1 MAALSC
7 SGCFDASGPHKIL
20 PCAHSFCWRCL
31 VKCAD
36 RRSDLSCPIC
46 GVIVRLPPQGVRGLS
61 AHFLVDDLLEKFD
74 DDLEKQSEKYCS
86 VHRGE
91 KLTIFC
97 QTCVEA
103 ICVQCVG
110 AWHSGHQMGGLT
122 GSGTVTENARSLLV
136 QSKEQV
142 QELHRLQCGINS
154 TIRQVD
160 DCRERMENGIK
171 LAARKAVEGI
181 QRKEA
186 ELIQELEGRVG
197 HERLGLEQERRE
209 IQTAIGAVAEG
220 WRMVDGEYSARG
232 RERLYESMGHLSDKV
247 DQAQETVQSTS
258 RSYEV
263 DLRFIPSE
271 YESEDLLGSLV
282 VNIGGDIEMK
292 ERDSGRYQS
301 MVRGELRSGATG
313 RGTWSQTTSMFDD
326 PAREGT
332 SRWRSGKTS
341 STVRVETS
349 GGTSKGSVLSPHSRS
364 KLWLKEQDKEEGEVH
379 TSGRAL
385 TPSVRPSP
393 KRSPKPKGSTKK
405 SSEDDNKE
413 KKKLEVPV
421 SASPSAVSKKTTS
434 EVATSSTRG
443 KKRGRKEEDALPPKD
458 TPKKVKVEV
467 EELVQFGEKGS
478 RNGQFNEPN
487 GVACSK
493 DGEMFIIDRR
503 NKRIQVF
510 DSEGNFRRKFST
522 KVKGKDTDPRGLAIN
537 PASGEVYVTDSK
549 QKVVNVFSSL
559 GEYIRSFGAGV
570 VSIPC
575 GIAVDSSGRAF
586 VADME
591 SHHVTVHDPDGNVA
605 MEIGNAQRGDAHLHI
620 PLGVALAPN
629 GDVLVTDGFLCCIK
643 RFGPDGSFR
652 SKFDCPKK
660 DERYQDPR
668 GICVT
673 PLGDVVAF
681 AGGSCV
687 ALFDQEG
694 EAVRCLVTQEN
705 GLEAPSAVAYQPE
718 GRRLVVTDTKKH
730 SITIKTI

>member
-7 SGCFDASGPHKIL
+7 SGCFDASGPLKIL

-36 RRSDLSCPIC
+36 RKSDLSCPIC
-46 GVIVRLPPQGVRGLS
+46 GVIVRLPPEGVRGLS
-61 AHFLVDDLLEKFD
+61 AHFFVDDLLEKFD
-74 DDLEKQSEKYCS
+74 RDLQRESEKFCS

-91 KLTIFC
+91 KVTIFC

-136 QSKEQV
+136 QSKERV
-142 QELHRLQCGINS
+142 QELHRLQCGIDS

-160 DCRERMENGIK
+160 DCRERIENGIK
-171 LAARKAVEGI
+171 LAARKAIDGI

-186 ELIQELEGRVG
+186 ELMQELEGRVG

-247 DQAQETVQSTS
+247 GQAQETIQSTS
-258 RSYEV
+258 HSYQV
-263 DLRFIPSE
+263 DMRFIPSE
-271 YESEDLLGSLV
+271 YESEDLLGDLV
-282 VNIGGDIEMK
+282 VNIGGDVEMR
-292 ERDSGRYQS
+292 ERDSGRYRP
-301 MVRGELRSGATG
+301 MGRGELSSGATG
-313 RGTWSQTTSMFDD
+313 WSQTTSMFDD
-326 PAREGT
+326 LGREGT
-332 SRWRSGKTS
+332 ARWRSSKTAT
-341 STVRVETS
+341 TVRTE
-349 GGTSKGSVLSPHSRS
+349 GSAGASRSSALSPHSRS
-364 KLWLKEQDKEEGEVH
+364 KLWVKEQDKEEGEVH
-379 TSGRAL
+379 TSGRTL
-385 TPSVRPSP
+385 TPGVRHSP
-393 KRSPKPKGSTKK
+393 KSKPKGSTKK
-405 SSEDDNKE
+405 PSEDDTKE
-413 KKKLEVPV
+413 KKKSEVKARSSPAA
-421 SASPSAVSKKTTS
+421 ASVSKKTSTP
-434 EVATSSTRG
+434 EVATSSPRG
-443 KKRGRKEEDALPPKD
+443 KKRGRKEEGASPPKD

-478 RNGQFNEPN
+478 RNGQFNEPS

-503 NKRIQVF
+503 NKRVQVF
-510 DSEGNFRRKFST
+510 DSEGKFRRKFST

-537 PASGEVYVTDSK
+537 PVSGEIYVTDSK

-559 GEYIRSFGAGV
+559 GEYIRGFGAGV

-575 GIAVDSSGRAF
+575 GIAVDNSERTF

-591 SHHVTVHDPDGNVA
+591 NHHVTVHDKDGNVT
-605 MEIGNAQRGDAHLHI
+605 MEIGSAQRGDCHLHI

-652 SKFDCPKK
+652 SKFDCPKQ

-681 AGGSCV
+681 SGGGCV

-694 EAVRCLVTQEN
+694 EAVRRLVTQEN
-705 GLEAPSAVAYQPE
+705 GLQAPSAVAYQPE

-730 SITIKTI
+730 NITIKTI

>member
-7 SGCFDASGPHKIL
+7 SGCFDASGPLKIL

-36 RRSDLSCPIC
+36 RKSDLSCPIC
-46 GVIVRLPPQGVRGLS
+46 GVIVRLPPEGVRGLS
-61 AHFLVDDLLEKFD
+61 AHFFVDDLLEKFD
-74 DDLEKQSEKYCS
+74 RDLQRESEKFCS

-91 KLTIFC
+91 KVTIFC

-136 QSKEQV
+136 QSKERV
-142 QELHRLQCGINS
+142 QELHRLQCGIDS

-160 DCRERMENGIK
+160 DCRERIENGIK
-171 LAARKAVEGI
+171 LAARKAIDGI

-186 ELIQELEGRVG
+186 ELMQELEGRVG

-209 IQTAIGAVAEG
+209 IQTSIGAVAEG

-247 DQAQETVQSTS
+247 GQAQETIQSTS
-258 RSYEV
+258 HSYQV
-263 DLRFIPSE
+263 DMRFIPSE
-271 YESEDLLGSLV
+271 YESEDLLGDLV
-282 VNIGGDIEMK
+282 VNIGGDVEMR
-292 ERDSGRYQS
+292 ERDSGRYRP
-301 MVRGELRSGATG
+301 MGRGELSSGATG
-313 RGTWSQTTSMFDD
+313 WSQTTSMFDD
-326 PAREGT
+326 LGREGT
-332 SRWRSGKTS
+332 ARWRSSKTAT
-341 STVRVETS
+341 TVRTE
-349 GGTSKGSVLSPHSRS
+349 GSAGASRSSALSPHSRS
-364 KLWLKEQDKEEGEVH
+364 KLWVKEQDKEEGEVH
-379 TSGRAL
+379 TSGRTL
-385 TPSVRPSP
+385 TPGVRHSP
-393 KRSPKPKGSTKK
+393 KPKPKGSTKK
-405 SSEDDNKE
+405 SSEDDTKE
-413 KKKLEVPV
+413 KKK
-421 SASPSAVSKKTTS
+421 S
-434 EVATSSTRG
+434 ERSWCS
-443 KKRGRKEEDALPPKD
+443 
-458 TPKKVKVEV
+458 
-467 EELVQFGEKGS
+467 FGEKGS
-478 RNGQFNEPN
+478 RNGQFNEPS

-503 NKRIQVF
+503 NKRVQVF
-510 DSEGNFRRKFST
+510 DSEGKFRRKFST

-537 PASGEVYVTDSK
+537 PVSGEIYVTDSK

-559 GEYIRSFGAGV
+559 GEYIRGFGAGV

-575 GIAVDSSGRAF
+575 GIAVDNSERTF

-591 SHHVTVHDPDGNVA
+591 NHHVTVHDKDGNVT
-605 MEIGNAQRGDAHLHI
+605 MEIGSAQRGDCHLHI

-629 GDVLVTDGFLCCIK
+629 GDILVTDGFLCCIK

-652 SKFDCPKK
+652 SKFDCPKQ

-681 AGGSCV
+681 SGGGCV

-694 EAVRCLVTQEN
+694 EAVRRLVTQEN

-730 SITIKTI
+730 NITIKTI

>member
-7 SGCFDASGPHKIL
+7 SGCFDASGPLKIL

-36 RRSDLSCPIC
+36 RKSDLSCPIC
-46 GVIVRLPPQGVRGLS
+46 GVIVRLPPEGVRGLS
-61 AHFLVDDLLEKFD
+61 AHFFVDDLLEKFD
-74 DDLEKQSEKYCS
+74 RDLQRESEKFCS

-91 KLTIFC
+91 KVTIFC

-136 QSKEQV
+136 QSKERV
-142 QELHRLQCGINS
+142 QELHGLQCGIDS

-160 DCRERMENGIK
+160 DCRERIENGIK
-171 LAARKAVEGI
+171 LAARKAIDGI

-186 ELIQELEGRVG
+186 ELMQELEGRVG
-197 HERLGLEQERRE
+197 QERP
-209 IQTAIGAVAEG
+209 
-220 WRMVDGEYSARG
+220 G

-247 DQAQETVQSTS
+247 GQAQETIQSTS
-258 RSYEV
+258 HSYQV
-263 DLRFIPSE
+263 DMRFIPSE
-271 YESEDLLGSLV
+271 YESEDLLGDLV
-282 VNIGGDIEMK
+282 VNIGGDVEMR
-292 ERDSGRYQS
+292 ERDSGRYRP
-301 MVRGELRSGATG
+301 MGRGELSSGATG
-313 RGTWSQTTSMFDD
+313 WSQTTSMFDD
-326 PAREGT
+326 LGREGT
-332 SRWRSGKTS
+332 ARWRSSKTAT
-341 STVRVETS
+341 TVRTE
-349 GGTSKGSVLSPHSRS
+349 GSAGASRSSALSPHSRS
-364 KLWLKEQDKEEGEVH
+364 KLWVKEQDKEEGEVH
-379 TSGRAL
+379 TSGRTL
-385 TPSVRPSP
+385 TPGVRHSP
-393 KRSPKPKGSTKK
+393 KPKPKGSTKK
-405 SSEDDNKE
+405 SSEDDTKE
-413 KKKLEVPV
+413 KKKSEVKARSSPAA
-421 SASPSAVSKKTTS
+421 ASVSKKTSTP
-434 EVATSSTRG
+434 EVATSSPRG
-443 KKRGRKEEDALPPKD
+443 KKRGRKEEDASPPKD

-478 RNGQFNEPN
+478 HE
-487 GVACSK
+487 
-493 DGEMFIIDRR
+493 
-503 NKRIQVF
+503 KRVQVF
-510 DSEGNFRRKFST
+510 DSEGKFRRKFST

-537 PASGEVYVTDSK
+537 PVSGEIYVTDSK

-559 GEYIRSFGAGV
+559 GEYIRGFGAGV

-575 GIAVDSSGRAF
+575 GIAVDNSERAF

-591 SHHVTVHDPDGNVA
+591 NHHVTVHDKDGNVTL
-605 MEIGNAQRGDAHLHI
+605 EIGSAQRGDCHLHI

-652 SKFDCPKK
+652 SKFDCPKQ

-681 AGGSCV
+681 SGGGCV

-694 EAVRCLVTQEN
+694 EAVRRLVTQEN

-730 SITIKTI
+730 TITIKTI